1 MAGLFVKKGDTVIV
15 RSGKDRGARGK
26 VLLTLPKDSRVL
38 VEGVNRVK
46 KHTKVTTT
54 QRGAQAGGIV
64 TQEAPV
70 HVSNVQVVC
79 PNCSKPTR
87 VVVCKN
93 DDGRSVLTFR
103 MCGGDVCWLRPLRP
117 WSGTCRDSS
126 SVTATRSWV
135 SCANSSVT
143 PTSCRSRRS

>member
-26 VLLTLPKDSRVL
+26 VLLTMPKSNRVL

-54 QRGAQAGGIV
+54 QRGAQVGGIV
-64 TQEAPV
+64 TQEAAV
-70 HVSNVQVVC
+70 NASNVQLVC

-87 VVVCKN
+87 VGHRK
-93 DDGRSVLTFR
+93 DDEGRSVR
-103 MCGGDVCWLRPLRP
+103 
-117 WSGTCRDSS
+117 TCRKCGTDL
-126 SVTATRSWV
+126 
-135 SCANSSVT
+135 
-143 PTSCRSRRS
+143 